1 MQKKRKEKKSDFW
14 ILSIFLESVLG
25 RDNHARD
32 SSGGGATVLKKWKS
46 TS

>member
-25 RDNHARD
+25 RDNYARD
-32 SSGGGATVLKKWKS
+32 SSSGGATVLKKWKS